1 MQAAVPDSK
10 ASLLELA
17 LVKPMTSTEGSPQ
30 NVHMQPVNVIVQS
43 GNEILHNKM
52 LRSRLNLRSFD
63 DDVRKV
69 HLQRM
74 LSFARPWS
82 IAVVFDK

>member
-1 MQAAVPDSK
+1 MLAMQAAVPDSK

-30 NVHMQPVNVIVQS
+30 NVHMQPVN